1 MSYIV
6 LARKWRPQG
15 FDDLIGQETV
25 VRTLKNALTEEKI
38 AHAYLFSGPRG
49 VGKTS
54 AARILAKA
62 LNCISGPGDE
72 PCGDCLNCKSITDGS
87 SVDVL
92 EIDGASNTGV
102 DDIRELRE
110 AVKYAP
116 SSGRYKIYIIDEVHM
131 LSTPAFNALLKTLE
145 EPPPHVIFI
154 FATTEPK
161 KIPSTIQSR
170 CQHHAFRRISKET
183 IKNQL
188 MKVADSEKIQIR
200 DTALEMVARAADGSM
215 RDALTL
221 LDQASSFSNDID
233 ENGLQV
239 LLGLPETG
247 VITDLSDSIL
257 TGNISGTLTLIREL
271 TERGY
276 DLRSITKEL
285 IEHFRNLAIT
295 KVVGDSGEFLQLS
308 SGEIQGLRDRSS
320 GVSIEQLTFLL
331 TELLRLEG
339 EVRTAINPRY
349 TLELGLLRTSFV
361 KGMTSISD
369 ILKAL
374 GDPGPHSSD
383 EAQSHNSLPAKEEQA
398 KPAKLSLTD
407 RGISPNETDTL
418 KALGVPG
425 ASDSREEK
433 TDKPGQVTDN
443 QARTAKPPRQNTGVS
458 PSESKDIFN
467 RLVTE
472 IGSEDHLLSCK
483 LAEAKFCGLSSGELT
498 IGFNGGMS
506 VLADSIR
513 KNSPLIE
520 DTLGRITGNRVR
532 LQIIALPG
540 KKAGPRSGYT
550 KKKIISEPLVQ
561 NVMRMFNGT
570 IIEVRSLGKSDE
582 QHGSRSK

>member
-15 FDDLIGQETV
+15 FDDLLGQETV
-25 VRTLKNALTEEKI
+25 VTTLKNALSEEKI

-54 AARILAKA
+54 AG
-62 LNCISGPGDE
+62 S
-72 PCGDCLNCKSITDGS
+72 NCKAITDSS

-102 DDIRELRE
+102 DDVRELRE

-116 SSGRYKIYIIDEVHM
+116 SGGRYKIYIIDEVHM

-145 EPPPHVIFI
+145 EPPSHVIFI

-170 CQHHAFRRISKET
+170 CQHHAFRRISKDT
-183 IKNQL
+183 IRNQL
-188 MKVADSEKIQIR
+188 MKVAVSEKIQIR
-200 DTALEMVARAADGSM
+200 DAALEMVARAADGSM

-233 ENGLQV
+233 ENSLQV

-247 VITDLSDSIL
+247 VITDLTDTIL
-257 TGNISGTLTLIREL
+257 TGDIPKTLTLIKSL

-285 IEHFRNLAIT
+285 VEYFRNIAIA
-295 KVVGDSGEFLQLS
+295 KVVDDSGEFL
-308 SGEIQGLRDRSS
+308 ELRSEEFQELRVLAS

-339 EVRTAINPRY
+339 EVKTAVNPRY
-349 TLELGLLRTSFV
+349 TLELGLLRMSFV
-361 KGMTSISD
+361 KGMTSVSD
-369 ILKAL
+369 ILKVI
-374 GDPGPHSSD
+374 GEPPVKKSR
-383 EAQSHNSLPAKEEQA
+383 EEQA
-398 KPAKLSLTD
+398 HERRP
-407 RGISPNETDTL
+407 ETG
-418 KALGVPG
+418 K
-425 ASDSREEK
+425 RE
-433 TDKPGQVTDN
+433 
-443 QARTAKPPRQNTGVS
+443 ATAKRSPRDNKVAPPE
-458 PSESKDIFN
+458 SEDIFR
-467 RLVTE
+467 RLIDE
-472 IGSEDHLLSCK
+472 ISSEDHLLSCK
-483 LAEAKFCGLSSGELT
+483 LAEAKVCGVSPDELT

-513 KNSPLIE
+513 KNASLIE
-520 DTLGRITGNRVR
+520 STLSRLTGKELR
-532 LQIIALPG
+532 LKIIALPG
-540 KKAGPRSGYT
+540 KEEKRKSGST
-550 KKKIISEPLVQ
+550 KKKVISEPLVQ

-570 IIEVRSLGKSDE
+570 ILEVRSLAKQDNHNE
-582 QHGSRSK
+582 